1 MIKSLEIAKIESS
14 NATLILK
21 HANERNYIL
30 QQKYKLLKIELAEIK
45 LNNHNICCIPCGHT
59 YCDKCIHEPHNNN
72 CYICR
77 QNFYR
82 ILKIYI

>member
-30 QQKYKLLKIELAEIK
+30 QQKYKLLKIELAENKI
-45 LNNHNICCIPCGHT
+45 NVCCIPCGHT
-59 YCDKCIHEPHNNN
+59 YCDKCIHEPDNNN